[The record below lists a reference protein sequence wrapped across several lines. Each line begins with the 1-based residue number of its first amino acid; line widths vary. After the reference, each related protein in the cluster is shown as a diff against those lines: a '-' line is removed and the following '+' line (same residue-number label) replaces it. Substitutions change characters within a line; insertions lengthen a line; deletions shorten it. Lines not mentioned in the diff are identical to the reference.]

1 MQRHWRKLVLFLC
14 SLILCLGLNQACVL
28 NRSLSV
34 NAAQVNADQFVQQGI
49 DRYQVGEF
57 RSAIELWQTALT
69 QYQKD
74 RENTA
79 IVVENIARA
88 YQQLGQRELEIEYW
102 QRAIALNRQLGES
115 KHVAQLLTEI
125 AQTYARSGQ
134 PKTAIA
140 LLCNGN
146 ESDTCTSESALSLA
160 RKTHDP
166 TTEAAALGSLGEAYR
181 LTGNYTTA
189 IAILRSGLERGQH
202 QPAYALS
209 VYMSL
214 GSTHSS
220 LARVQ
225 YRRAE
230 SAEQRGDTVEAE
242 RLRQLGR
249 TEDLTA
255 LSYFQKSL
263 TIAQTLNDAK
273 AQVRALLNTIPAHYR
288 LDNINAANTALQQAA
303 TQLTT
308 LPKSR
313 DRVYAEIELARL
325 LQPSHESAFQ
335 TACLAPNLVEKA
347 QTLLQSAVT
356 IAAQIQDQRASSF
369 ALGELGHLYE
379 CRGDYAQALALTE
392 KARWAAEQHLNA
404 KDSLYLWEWQT
415 GRILKAQG
423 DRLGAI
429 SLYDRAIA
437 TLDDIR
443 SDILTADRDVRFD
456 FRDTVEPVYRELISL
471 RLESELLTQN
481 NKSGRSIS
489 VKPDND
495 NLTATLKAMD
505 SLRLSELQNYFGN
518 DCVLTVTTPENR
530 IQPSLDQSTAT
541 FSSIL
546 LNDRLAIV
554 LSLPNHRNRIA
565 FVDVSLSQIRQ
576 EVNGFR
582 RGLERFYDDYD
593 PSQAQ
598 KLYDWIVR
606 PFEAELAPIKTLVF
620 VQDGILRTIPMAALY
635 DGQKFLIQRYAI
647 ATTPSLQLTEFKAF
661 DRQNLR
667 ALALG
672 LTQRATVD
680 GRQFQALA
688 NVTEEIREVET
699 QIPGSK
705 QLLDQNFTR
714 DQLQQELKQHDYS
727 IIHIA
732 THGEFAAD
740 PENTFLVM
748 GNNQKLTLNELDRLI
763 RSTTS
768 RQETIELLTLT
779 ACQTAAGDDRAAL
792 GLAGVAVQA
801 GAKSAIASLWFIN
814 DAATAQLATD
824 LYSHLHQPNTT
835 KAQALQTAQLAL
847 IESGGQFSHPA
858 YWAPFVLVG
867 NWQ

>member
-14 SLILCLGLNQACVL
+14 SLILCLGLNQVCVL

-34 NAAQVNADQFVQQGI
+34 NAAQVTADQFVQQGI

-69 QYQKD
+69 QYHND

-134 PKTAIA
+134 PKTAIS

-166 TTEAAALGSLGEAYR
+166 ATEAAALGSLGEAYR

-189 IAILRSGLERGQH
+189 IAVLQSGLEREQH
-202 QPAYALS
+202 QPAYEQS
-209 VYMSL
+209 VFMSL

-255 LSYFQKSL
+255 LSHFQKSL
-263 TIAQTLNDAK
+263 TIAQTLNDTK
-273 AQVRALLNTIPAHYR
+273 AQVRALLSTIPAQYR

-313 DRVYAEIELARL
+313 DRVYAAIELARL

-347 QTLLQSAVT
+347 QSLLQSAVT

-481 NKSGRSIS
+481 NKSGKAIS

-565 FVDVSLSQIRQ
+565 FVDVPLSQIRQ

>member
-34 NAAQVNADQFVQQGI
+34 NAAQVTADQFVQQGI
-49 DRYQVGEF
+49 DRYQAGEF

-69 QYQKD
+69 QYQND

-146 ESDTCTSESALSLA
+146 ESNTCTSESALSLA

-189 IAILRSGLERGQH
+189 IAFLQSGLERAQH
-202 QPAYALS
+202 QPAYEQS
-209 VYMSL
+209 VFMSL

-249 TEDLTA
+249 TEDQTA

-273 AQVRALLNTIPAHYR
+273 AQVRALLSTIPAQYR
-288 LDNINAANTALQQAA
+288 LNNINAANTALQQAA

-313 DRVYAEIELARL
+313 DRVYAAIELARL

-481 NKSGRSIS
+481 NKSGKSIS

-814 DAATAQLATD
+814 DAATAKLATD
-824 LYSHLHQPNTT
+824 LYFHLHQPNTT